1 MLRYLRGRVVTLRV
15 ALLLILSPA
24 LAWLEGQ
31 SRRGERTVATIR
43 GVGGTV
49 VFDHHVTEGSEAP
62 GTLTRAVAAVRDWI
76 GDAFF
81 RDVVAVS
88 FLEPKLDDT
97 ELAAISV
104 RGGLGEFGRLEKLI
118 LMDTNVGDEG
128 LRQLGTIT
136 QVRTLYLGGSK
147 VTDGGMSYLKGCA
160 GYEDLGVSN
169 TQVRDAGMRLLDGL
183 QLTGLGARNTRISP
197 AEFSRISKV
206 HPKIVIRSDP
216 YAGLDGRVAL
226 VNRPAACRESK

>member
-15 ALLLILSPA
+15 ALLLILASG
-24 LAWLEGQ
+24 LWLGWSVDRAE
-31 SRRGERTVATIR
+31 EECAVAAIR

-49 VFDHHVTEGSEAP
+49 VFDHHSTEGSEAP
-62 GTLTRAVAAVRDWI
+62 GALTWAFTAVRDWI

-88 FLEPKLDDT
+88 FLEPKLDNT
-97 ELAAISV
+97 ELAAISA
-104 RGGLGEFGRLEKLI
+104 RGGLGDFGRLKKLI

-128 LRQLGTIT
+128 LRQLGTMT

-147 VTDGGMSYLKGCA
+147 VTDGGMSYLKGWTRLK
-160 GYEDLGVSN
+160 DLGVSN
-169 TQVRDAGMRLLDGL
+169 TQVGDAGMRLLDGL

-206 HPKIVIRSDP
+206 HPKIVIR
-216 YAGLDGRVAL
+216 Y
-226 VNRPAACRESK
+226 